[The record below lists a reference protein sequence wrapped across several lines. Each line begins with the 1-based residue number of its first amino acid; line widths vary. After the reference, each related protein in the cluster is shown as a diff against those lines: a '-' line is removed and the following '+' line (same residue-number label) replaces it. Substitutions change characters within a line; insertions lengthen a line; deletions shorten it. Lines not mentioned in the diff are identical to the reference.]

1 MDGAFRLSTGDAV
14 AWLSGLPAASA
25 QLVILDPGVP
35 GRAPRRP
42 GRAQPAIP
50 AFAEQALPALLYEVH
65 RVLARGGLCWW
76 VTETSYAFRASRL
89 ADRLGFSIGA
99 PLVWDRGD
107 GPGAR
112 LAFVLPLSDGRPR
125 SPGPELVQASRPE
138 RPDGLPTLPQLLC
151 DALIDAASAPGD
163 VIVDPCMGEGATG
176 ISALQL
182 GRAYLGND
190 LAPFEPVVRDR
201 LAKIAPSDGAACE
214 RLAAILNGPRA
225 HEVHDAMGPAAG
237 ADARRPSGAK
247 PHAGIE
253 EAGQLTIF

>member
-76 VTETSYAFRASRL
+76 VTETAYAFRASRL

-125 SPGPELVQASRPE
+125 SPGPELVQSPRPD

-163 VIVDPCMGEGATG
+163 VIVDPCMGEGTTG
-176 ISALQL
+176 FSALQL

-190 LAPFEPVVRDR
+190 LAPFEPAVRER
-201 LAKIAPSDGAACE
+201 LAKIAPCEGAACE
-214 RLAAILNGPRA
+214 RLATLYCGTRS
-225 HEVHDAMGPAAG
+225 PAEDPAV
-237 ADARRPSGAK
+237 RPT
-247 PHAGIE
+247 PGIE
-253 EAGQLTIF
+253 GAGQLTIF